1 MTPQELAAQLRCPTG
16 ADAAAVGEQMSVAN
30 GGVICRGI
38 SALAL
43 RAGDAVLEIGPG
55 DAAFAGDITGAADG
69 IRYTGLDWSADM
81 VAAARARNPA
91 LLATGQAEFLQGSSE
106 AMPLLDAAFDKVL
119 SVNTIYF
126 WEAPVRHLAE
136 VARVL
141 KPQGRFC
148 LVFGDA
154 GFMSGLPFT
163 SWGFSLHDAGSA
175 EALLA
180 QAGLR
185 VVARDIHREQGVSNS
200 GAVVDK
206 QLHVLVCA
214 HA

>member
-1 MTPQELAAQLRCPTG
+1 MPLP
-16 ADAAAVGEQMSVAN
+16 
-30 GGVICRGI
+30 
-38 SALAL
+38 
-43 RAGDAVLEIGPG
+43 DAV
-55 DAAFAGDITGAADG
+55 
-69 IRYTGLDWSADM
+69 
-81 VAAARARNPA
+81 
-91 LLATGQAEFLQGSSE
+91 
-106 AMPLLDAAFDKVL
+106 FDKVL

-141 KPQGRFC
+141 KPQGVSAWC
-148 LVFGDA
+148 SVTPV
-154 GFMSGLPFT
+154 SCPVPFT

-185 VVARDIHREQGVSNS
+185 VVARDTHREQGVSNS

-206 QLHVLVCA
+206 QFHVLVCA